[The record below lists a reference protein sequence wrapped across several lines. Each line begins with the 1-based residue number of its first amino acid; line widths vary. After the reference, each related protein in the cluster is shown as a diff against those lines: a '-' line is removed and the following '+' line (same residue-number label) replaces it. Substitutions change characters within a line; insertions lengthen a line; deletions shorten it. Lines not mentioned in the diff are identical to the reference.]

1 MVLFNGSSCLCVLLH
16 FFILRGPA
24 RGFML
29 SMAGA
34 RPSHCS
40 RVLGNAAQCQHIK
53 ADVAYTHRF
62 VQVKFDDGD
71 LFYRA
76 LMAEKTPTMAAKRKK
91 KTMKDEL
98 FGGRTNEDHH
108 KWSYD
113 LKRKKGVFFIK
124 VKRLNTVCCLHT
136 SDVSWW

>member
-1 MVLFNGSSCLCVLLH
+1 MVVFFPLTRMERFCSTALPVFFVLLH

-29 SMAGA
+29 SLAGA

-40 RVLGNAAQCQHIK
+40 RVLGNGAQCQHIK

-76 LMAEKTPTMAAKRKK
+76 LMAEKTPTMAAKRER
-91 KTMKDEL
+91 KTQ
-98 FGGRTNEDHH
+98 
-108 KWSYD
+108 
-113 LKRKKGVFFIK
+113 
-124 VKRLNTVCCLHT
+124 
-136 SDVSWW
+136 